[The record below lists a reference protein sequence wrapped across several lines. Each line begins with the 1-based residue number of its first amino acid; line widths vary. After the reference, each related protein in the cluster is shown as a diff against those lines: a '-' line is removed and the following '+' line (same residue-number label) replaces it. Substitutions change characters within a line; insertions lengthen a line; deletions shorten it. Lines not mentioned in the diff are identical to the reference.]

1 MISKLTSIS
10 HYNCFP
16 DFKNPEVIAT
26 FNPKENS
33 MIHSFSITENYAV
46 LFYYPVYVD
55 GITCLTTQQF
65 HVLNCV
71 KVGYKNPTKNFILNF
86 QFSILS
92 GK

>member
-1 MISKLTSIS
+1 
-10 HYNCFP
+10 
-16 DFKNPEVIAT
+16 
-26 FNPKENS
+26 

-71 KVGYKNPTKNFILNF
+71 KVGYKNPTINFNLNF
-86 QFSILS
+86 QFFILS